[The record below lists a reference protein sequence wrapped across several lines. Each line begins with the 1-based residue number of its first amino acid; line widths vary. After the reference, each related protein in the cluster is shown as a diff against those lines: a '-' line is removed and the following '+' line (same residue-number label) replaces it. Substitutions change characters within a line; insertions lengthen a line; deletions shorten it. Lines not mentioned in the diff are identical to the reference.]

1 MSIIL
6 NNRQWKKAYMLEF
19 FYNNETTPKVFTFSV
34 PPESEEFSF
43 THRLS
48 ETKTYGGSV
57 FDSYGN
63 DTVKINL
70 SGSTINEER
79 KLIYRGNRQLPSYLT
94 GEQEVWELQK
104 LIKESQ
110 DIKNKGTLK
119 VYLYDL
125 SKMGGGIQKGLNL
138 LYGISTKNWWRVYI
152 KDFKIKRD
160 KSKPNTYNYSMELL
174 GIEDDNHKRESFFD
188 NENNEWSEL
197 AEKVN
202 SLSDKIVEYSTMGE
216 LMIDSGAQVVQSFG
230 LALGKLQQIGSSEPP
245 IIGLA
250 NGVTRL
256 INGSDAVNDVYNSC
270 VNASTAIRNF
280 VTGQYMTKRAATESI
295 QTYTVSFDSD
305 GGSIVN
311 PQSITYGNYVELPEN
326 PVKKYYDFAGWYYND
341 MPYDFNQPVTS
352 NMTLSAKWIKNTVL
366 VSFSPNGGTIVPSQ
380 YVRIG
385 GKVEYPEEPTK
396 QGFVFS
402 KWTIDYAGS
411 TAFDFNTPVTTDT
424 QLYAQWIEAVSVVFD
439 SNGGSEVET
448 QSFAPGEKAIFPP
461 IPVLPDCA
469 LVYWSD
475 KQNLSTEYDFSK
487 PVTNN
492 MTLWAKWKQITA
504 TLTFES
510 NGGTA
515 VAPVIVTYGHKTSSP
530 KSTKEGF
537 VLTAWCKDPELT
549 NEFFFATTNC
559 TESLTL
565 YAKWDPAILDVTF
578 DSLGGSSIAMQKVEY
593 NGLAVYPEIPVK
605 SGNTF
610 LWWEYRVEVSPETS
624 ETITVG
630 EGEDAHEET
639 IVHPAVYEYHRFDFN
654 TAVKESITLYAKWF
668 EE

>member
-1 MSIIL
+1 MSVIL

-19 FYNNETTPKVFTFSV
+19 FYDNEITPKVFTFSV
-34 PPESEEFSF
+34 PPESEEFTFS
-43 THRLS
+43 HRLS

-70 SGSTINEER
+70 SGSTINEEK
-79 KLIYRGNRQLPSYLT
+79 KLIYRGNRKLPSYLT
-94 GEQEVWELQK
+94 GEQEIWELQK

-110 DIKNKGTLK
+110 DIKNKGRMK

-160 KSKPNTYNYSMELL
+160 KSKPNTYNYTMELL
-174 GIEDDNHKRESFFD
+174 GLDDDNHKRENFID
-188 NENNEWSEL
+188 NNGEETITWAEL
-197 AEKVN
+197 AKKVN
-202 SLSDKIVEYSTMGE
+202 AFSEKIIEYSSNGE
-216 LMIDSGAQVVQSFG
+216 LMIDSGAQVIQSCG
-230 LALGKLQQIGSSEPP
+230 LAIGKLDQIENSKNPV
-245 IIGLA
+245 IFLA
-250 NGVTRL
+250 NGVSRL
-256 INGSDAVNDVYNSC
+256 INGTDTVNDVYNSC
-270 VNASTAIRNF
+270 VNAATVISNF
-280 VTGQYMTKRAATESI
+280 VTGQYVTKRAATESI

-305 GGSIVN
+305 GGTIVN
-311 PQSITYGNYVELPEN
+311 PQSITYGNYVEYPET
-326 PVKKYYDFAGWYYND
+326 PEKKYYDFAGWYYND
-341 MPYDFNQPVTS
+341 LPYDFSKPVTS
-352 NMTLSAKWIKNTVL
+352 NMTLVAKWIKNTVL

-385 GKVEYPEEPTK
+385 GKVTYPDEPTK
-396 QGFVFS
+396 QGFVF
-402 KWTIDYAGS
+402 KEWTIDYAGS
-411 TAFDFNTPVTTDT
+411 TAFDFDTPVTTDT

-448 QSFAPGEKAIFPP
+448 QSFAPGSKAVFPP

-475 KQNLSTEYDFSK
+475 NQDLSTEYDFSK
-487 PVTNN
+487 PVTKN

-504 TLTFES
+504 TLTFDS
-510 NGGTA
+510 NGGSP
-515 VAPVIVTYGHKTSSP
+515 VSPVIVTYGHKTNSP

-537 VLTAWCKDPELT
+537 ELASWCKDRELT
-549 NEFFFATTNC
+549 NEFFFTTTNC

-565 YAKWDPAILDVTF
+565 YARWNPAILDINF
-578 DSLGGSSIAMQKVEY
+578 DSLGGSSIDGQRVVY

-610 LWWEYRVEVSPETS
+610 LWWEYRVEVSPETT
-624 ETITVG
+624 ETVTVG
-630 EGEDAHEET
+630 EGT
-639 IVHPAVYEYHRFDFN
+639 IVHQAEYEYHRFDFN
-654 TAVKESITLYAKWF
+654 TPIKESMTLYAKWF